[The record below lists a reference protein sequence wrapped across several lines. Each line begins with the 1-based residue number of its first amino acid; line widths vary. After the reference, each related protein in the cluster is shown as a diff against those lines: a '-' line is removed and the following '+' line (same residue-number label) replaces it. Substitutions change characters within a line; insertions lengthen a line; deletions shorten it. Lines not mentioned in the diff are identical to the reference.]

1 MMEVM
6 LYETVISDSA
16 VIKAALDTPTA
27 ATPTSKNAQQ
37 ATMGE
42 SKRKQPQSS
51 EPDRCARWLASN
63 RVSEGRAKHR
73 RNQVLQISWCPML
86 ASLGLANV
94 EDIRCWVPEVA

>member
-42 SKRKQPQSS
+42 SKENSPKVLNLTVVPGGWRGTSCQRVAQSAA
-51 EPDRCARWLASN
+51 ETRCCRSRGVQCWLLS
-63 RVSEGRAKHR
+63 G
-73 RNQVLQISWCPML
+73 
-86 ASLGLANV
+86 
-94 EDIRCWVPEVA
+94 